1 MDPITRLQ
9 ERAAHL
15 ERIVDDL
22 SAVVARQDRELAL
35 LSRRVAMLLER
46 EAERQAEGDVPIDP
60 PPHW

>member
-46 EAERQAEGDVPIDP
+46 EAARQAEGDVPIDP

>member
-15 ERIVDDL
+15 ERMIEDL
-22 SAVVARQDRELAL
+22 SAVVARQDREIAVLT
-35 LSRRVAMLLER
+35 RRVALLLAR
-46 EAERQAEGDVPIDP
+46 EAERQADGEVPIDR